1 MKLSMDCHSNDVKA
15 NAGRNQSNEGD
26 LEKQRVAQPSSS
38 LELSTRDGDDNTP
51 LTIVVSTGESKPTS
65 EVPGPGTLC
74 SQEEGSLACAVSPK
88 KEFSSTASSSD
99 EQCRICQQE
108 KEEVLIELGCHC
120 RGGLAKAHRTC
131 IDTWFRTIGSNRCE
145 ICQVVAANVSPPQS
159 HHGTNYWIW
168 RIDPTYRT
176 QDPQRQYC
184 FSPLWL
190 AFAILIGGLLL
201 DILIS
206 ITLGVSALPVNIIIG
221 VIVVLGLGTVFRLAL
236 EFFQE
241 WNSARGSQRVES
253 NVTIGYFPAI

>member
-1 MKLSMDCHSNDVKA
+1 MSDCHLNDVKGNTSA
-15 NAGRNQSNEGD
+15 DKNNEAD
-26 LEKQRVAQPSSS
+26 LEKQRVELPSAADP
-38 LELSTRDGDDNTP
+38 STSDVDDHTP
-51 LTIVVSTGESKPTS
+51 LTIVVSNGELKSIS
-65 EVPGPGTLC
+65 EVPR
-74 SQEEGSLACAVSPK
+74 EELLPCAVSPM
-88 KEFSSTASSSD
+88 KELLSTTSSSD

-131 IDTWFRTIGSNRCE
+131 IDTWFRSKGSNRCE

-159 HHGTNYWIW
+159 HHATNYWIW

-176 QDPQRQYC
+176 QEPERQRY
-184 FSPLWL
+184 FSPIWL

-201 DILIS
+201 DILVS
-206 ITLGVSALPVNIIIG
+206 ITLGISALPVNLIIG
-221 VIVVLGLGTVFRLAL
+221 VIVVLGLGTVLRLAL

-241 WNSARGSQRVES
+241 WNSTRGSRRVES

>member
-131 IDTWFRTIGSNRCE
+131 IDTWFRTKGSNRCE

-159 HHGTNYWIW
+159 HHG
-168 RIDPTYRT
+168 
-176 QDPQRQYC
+176 QYC

-241 WNSARGSQRVES
+241 WNSARVSQRVES

>member
-1 MKLSMDCHSNDVKA
+1 MNLSMDCHSNDVKA
-15 NAGRNQSNEGD
+15 KAGGNQSNEGD

-38 LELSTRDGDDNTP
+38 ALELSTRDGDDNTL

-65 EVPGPGTLC
+65 EVPGPGTLR
-74 SQEEGSLACAVSPK
+74 SQEEVILACAVSPK
-88 KEFSSTASSSD
+88 KELLSTTSGSD

-131 IDTWFRTIGSNRCE
+131 IDTWFRTKGSNRCE

-176 QDPQRQYC
+176 QDPQRYC

-241 WNSARGSQRVES
+241 WNSSRGSQRVES